1 MPRADDLIAR
11 CIHTIQM
18 LAVDAVEQAHSGHP
32 GLPLEAA
39 AISYVLWTRYLKY
52 NPANPAWPDRDRF
65 VLSAGHGSA
74 LLYALLHLTGYDLP
88 LDELRRF
95 RQWDSRTPGHPEYG
109 LTPGVETTT
118 GPLGQGLGNAVGLA
132 LAEAHLA
139 ARFNRP
145 GHAVINH
152 RTVVIA
158 SDGDMMEG
166 VGYEAASLAGHLR
179 LGKLVVIYLDNGIT
193 IDGPTSLTFSDDV
206 ATRYQSF
213 GWRVL
218 RMDGTD
224 VAGIDRTLGEAFAS
238 TERPT
243 LVIART
249 HIGWGSPKQDTSAA
263 HGEPL
268 GPEAVRITKERLGWP
283 LEPTFLVPDEVRAH
297 FRQAILRGAA
307 AEVAWQAQWD
317 AYAAAY
323 PQEAAELQAMLAGD
337 PSTGSGQ
344 RLPPGWDADLPA
356 FPPERPVATRVA
368 GGQVMNALAACVPA
382 LIGGSADLAASNRTA
397 LKGLGEVKP
406 GDYAGRNIHFGVRE
420 HAMGAVLNGL
430 ALHGLLPFGATFM
443 VFSDYMRPAIR
454 LAAMMGLHVIYIF
467 THDSI
472 GLGEDGPTHQPAEH
486 LAALRAIPNLTV
498 IRPADANETAV
509 AWRVAL
515 ERRGGPTVLALT
527 RQNVPVLDRTKLA
540 PAEGLRRGAY
550 VLADTPG
557 RPDVI
562 LIATG
567 SEVQVALGARDL
579 LAAEGIAARV
589 VNMPSWELFDE
600 QPPAYRDAVL
610 PPDVT
615 ARLAVEAGVAQG
627 WQRYV
632 GPAGDVVALDRFGA
646 SAPYQVLMR
655 EFGFTPE
662 HVAGRVK
669 SLLGR

>member
-1 MPRADDLIAR
+1 MPRADAR

-39 AISYVLWTRYLKY
+39 AIAYVLWTRYLKY

-74 LLYALLHLTGYDLP
+74 LLYAMLHLTGYDLP

-179 LGKLVVIYLDNGIT
+179 LGQLVVIYLDNGIT

-206 ATRYQSF
+206 AARYQSF

-268 GPEAVRITKERLGWP
+268 GPEAARATKEHLGWP

-297 FRQAILRGAA
+297 FRQALSRGRD
-307 AEVAWQAQWD
+307 AEADWQARWA

-323 PQEAAELQAMLAGD
+323 PQEAAELQSMLAGE
-337 PSTGSGQ
+337 
-344 RLPPGWDADLPA
+344 LPPGWDAALPA
-356 FPPERPVATRVA
+356 FPPDRPVATRVA
-368 GGQVMNALAACVPA
+368 GGQVMNALAARIPA
-382 LIGGSADLAASNRTA
+382 LIGGSADLAASNRTT
-397 LKGLGEVKP
+397 LKGLGDVRP
-406 GDYAGRNIHFGVRE
+406 GDYAGRNLHFGVRE
-420 HAMGAVLNGL
+420 HAMGAILNGL
-430 ALHGLLPFGATFM
+430 ALHGLIPFGATFL

-454 LAAMMGLHVIYIF
+454 LAAMMGLHVIYVF

-515 ERRGGPTVLALT
+515 GRRGGPTVLALT
-527 RQNVPVLDRTKLA
+527 RQNVPVFDRTKLA
-540 PAEGLRRGAY
+540 PAEGLARGAY
-550 VLADTPG
+550 ILADTPG
-557 RPDVI
+557 RPEVI

-600 QPPAYRDAVL
+600 QPRDYRDAVL
-610 PPDVT
+610 PPAVT

-662 HVAGRVK
+662 HVAGRARK
-669 SLLGR
+669 LMSG

>member
-1 MPRADDLIAR
+1 MVASDELTTR

-18 LAVDAVEQAHSGHP
+18 LAVDAVEQARSGHP
-32 GLPLEAA
+32 GMPMEAA
-39 AISYVLWTRYLKY
+39 AIATVLWTRYLKY

-74 LLYALLHLTGYDLP
+74 LLYAMLHLTGYDLP
-88 LDELRRF
+88 LDELKRF
-95 RQWDSRTPGHPEYG
+95 RQWESRTPGHPEYG
-109 LTPGVETTT
+109 HTPGVETTT

-139 ARFNRP
+139 ARYNRP
-145 GHAVINH
+145 GHAVMDH

-179 LGKLVVIYLDNGIT
+179 LGKLLVIYLDNRIT
-193 IDGPTSLTFSDDV
+193 IDGPTSITFSDDV
-206 ATRYQSF
+206 AARYQSF

-224 VAGIDRTLGEAFAS
+224 VADIDRALGEAFAS

-268 GPEAVRITKERLGWP
+268 GAEAARATKEHLGWP
-283 LEPTFLVPDEVRAH
+283 LEPTFLVPDDVRAH
-297 FRQAILRGAA
+297 FRQAIPRGQE
-307 AEVAWQAQWD
+307 AEAAWQARWA

-323 PQEAAELQAMLAGD
+323 PREAAELRSILAGE
-337 PSTGSGQ
+337 
-344 RLPPGWDADLPA
+344 LPPGWDADLPT
-356 FPPERPVATRVA
+356 FPPDKPVATRVA
-368 GGQVMNALAACVPA
+368 GGQVMNALAPRIPGF
-382 LIGGSADLAASNRTA
+382 LGGSADLAASNRTT
-397 LKGLGEVKP
+397 LQGLGDVRP

-430 ALHGLLPFGATFM
+430 ALHGLTPFGATFM

-454 LAAMMGLHVIYIF
+454 LAAMMGLPVIYIF

-472 GLGEDGPTHQPAEH
+472 GLGEDGPTHQPVEH

-515 ERRGGPTVLALT
+515 ARRSGPTVLALT
-527 RQNVPVLDRTKLA
+527 RQNIPVLDRTQLA

-550 VLADTPG
+550 VLADTPAE
-557 RPDVI
+557 PDVI

-567 SEVQVALGARDL
+567 SEVHVALGARDL
-579 LAAEGIAARV
+579 LAADGIAARV
-589 VNMPSWELFDE
+589 VNMPSWELFEE
-600 QPPAYRDAVL
+600 QPGDYRAAVL
-610 PPDVT
+610 PPHVT
-615 ARLAVEAGVAQG
+615 ARLAVEAGVSQG
-627 WQRYV
+627 WHRYV

-646 SAPYQVLMR
+646 SAPYQTLMR
-655 EFGFTPE
+655 EFGFTPA
-662 HVAGRVK
+662 HVAERARRLVRG
-669 SLLGR
+669 

>member
-1 MPRADDLIAR
+1 MPRADAR

-39 AISYVLWTRYLKY
+39 AIAYVLWTRYLKY

-74 LLYALLHLTGYDLP
+74 LLYAMLHLTGYDLP

-179 LGKLVVIYLDNGIT
+179 LGQLVVIYLDNGIT

-206 ATRYQSF
+206 AARYQSF

-268 GPEAVRITKERLGWP
+268 GPEAARATKEHLGWP

-297 FRQAILRGAA
+297 FRQALSRGRD
-307 AEVAWQAQWD
+307 AEADWQARWA

-323 PQEAAELQAMLAGD
+323 PQEAAELQSMLAGE
-337 PSTGSGQ
+337 
-344 RLPPGWDADLPA
+344 LPPGWDAALPA
-356 FPPERPVATRVA
+356 FPPDRPVATRVA
-368 GGQVMNALAACVPA
+368 GGQVMNALAARIPA
-382 LIGGSADLAASNRTA
+382 LIGGSADLAASNRTT
-397 LKGLGEVKP
+397 LKGLGDVRP
-406 GDYAGRNIHFGVRE
+406 GDYAGRNLHFGVRE

-430 ALHGLLPFGATFM
+430 ALHGLIPFGATFL

-454 LAAMMGLHVIYIF
+454 LAAMMGLHVIYVF

-515 ERRGGPTVLALT
+515 GRRGGPTVLALT
-527 RQNVPVLDRTKLA
+527 RQNVPVFDRTKLA
-540 PAEGLRRGAY
+540 PAEGLARGAY
-550 VLADTPG
+550 ILADTPG
-557 RPDVI
+557 RPEVI

-600 QPPAYRDAVL
+600 QPRDYRDAVL
-610 PPDVT
+610 PPAVT

-662 HVAGRVK
+662 HVAGRARK
-669 SLLGR
+669 LMSG

>member
-1 MPRADDLIAR
+1 MPRADAR

-39 AISYVLWTRYLKY
+39 AIAYVLWTRYLKY

-74 LLYALLHLTGYDLP
+74 LLYAMLHLTGYDLP

-179 LGKLVVIYLDNGIT
+179 LGQLVVIYLDNGIT

-268 GPEAVRITKERLGWP
+268 GPEAARATKEHLGWP

-297 FRQAILRGAA
+297 FRQALSRGRD
-307 AEVAWQAQWD
+307 AEADWQARWA

-323 PQEAAELQAMLAGD
+323 PQEAAELQSMLAGE
-337 PSTGSGQ
+337 
-344 RLPPGWDADLPA
+344 LPPGWDAALPA
-356 FPPERPVATRVA
+356 FPPDRPVATRVA
-368 GGQVMNALAACVPA
+368 GGQVMNALAARIPA
-382 LIGGSADLAASNRTA
+382 LIGGSADLAASNRTT
-397 LKGLGEVKP
+397 LKGLGDVRP
-406 GDYAGRNIHFGVRE
+406 GDYAGRNLHFGVRE
-420 HAMGAVLNGL
+420 HAMGAILNGL
-430 ALHGLLPFGATFM
+430 ALHGLIPFGATFL

-454 LAAMMGLHVIYIF
+454 LAAMMGLHVIYVF

-515 ERRGGPTVLALT
+515 GRRGGPTVLALT
-527 RQNVPVLDRTKLA
+527 RQNVPVFDRTKLA
-540 PAEGLRRGAY
+540 PAEGLARGAY
-550 VLADTPG
+550 ILADTPG
-557 RPDVI
+557 RPEVI

-600 QPPAYRDAVL
+600 QPRDYRDAVL
-610 PPDVT
+610 PPAVT

-662 HVAGRVK
+662 HVAGRARK
-669 SLLGR
+669 LMSG

>member
-1 MPRADDLIAR
+1 MPRADAR

-39 AISYVLWTRYLKY
+39 AIAYVLWTRYLKY

-74 LLYALLHLTGYDLP
+74 LLYAMLHLTGYDLP

-179 LGKLVVIYLDNGIT
+179 LGQLVVIYLDNGIT

-206 ATRYQSF
+206 AARYQSF

-268 GPEAVRITKERLGWP
+268 GPEAARATKEHLGWP

-297 FRQAILRGAA
+297 FRQALSRGRD
-307 AEVAWQAQWD
+307 AEADWQARWA

-323 PQEAAELQAMLAGD
+323 PQEAAELQSMLAGE
-337 PSTGSGQ
+337 
-344 RLPPGWDADLPA
+344 LPPGWDAALPA
-356 FPPERPVATRVA
+356 FPPDRPVATRVA
-368 GGQVMNALAACVPA
+368 GGQVMNALAARIPA
-382 LIGGSADLAASNRTA
+382 LIGGSADLAASNRTT
-397 LKGLGEVKP
+397 LKGLGDVRP
-406 GDYAGRNIHFGVRE
+406 GDYAGRNLHFGVRE

-430 ALHGLLPFGATFM
+430 ALHGGLIPFGATFL

-454 LAAMMGLHVIYIF
+454 LAAMMGLHVIYVF

-515 ERRGGPTVLALT
+515 GRRGGPTVLALT
-527 RQNVPVLDRTKLA
+527 RQNVPVFDRTKLA
-540 PAEGLRRGAY
+540 PAEGLARGAY
-550 VLADTPG
+550 ILADTPG
-557 RPDVI
+557 RPEVI

-600 QPPAYRDAVL
+600 QPRDYRDAVL
-610 PPDVT
+610 PPAVT

-662 HVAGRVK
+662 HVAGRARK
-669 SLLGR
+669 LMSG

>member
-1 MPRADDLIAR
+1 MPRADDLTTR

-18 LAVDAVEQAHSGHP
+18 LAVDAVEQARSGHP

-39 AISYVLWTRYLKY
+39 AIAYALWTRYLKY
-52 NPANPAWPDRDRF
+52 NPANPAWPDRDRL
-65 VLSAGHGSA
+65 VLSAGHGCA
-74 LLYALLHLTGYDLP
+74 LLYAMLHLTGYDLP

-179 LGKLVVIYLDNGIT
+179 LGQLVVIYLDNGIT

-224 VAGIDRTLGEAFAS
+224 VADIDRALGNVFSAADA
-238 TERPT
+238 PV
-243 LVIART
+243 LIIART

-268 GPEAVRITKERLGWP
+268 GPEAARATKEHLGWP

-297 FRQAILRGAA
+297 FRQAIPRGTA
-307 AEVAWQAQWD
+307 AEAAWQARWA

-323 PQEAAELQAMLAGD
+323 PQEAAELQSMLAGE
-337 PSTGSGQ
+337 
-344 RLPPGWDADLPA
+344 LPPGWDAALPA
-356 FPPERPVATRVA
+356 FPPDRPVATRVA
-368 GGQVMNALAACVPA
+368 GGQVMNALAARIPA
-382 LIGGSADLAASNRTA
+382 LIGGSADLAASNRTT
-397 LKGLGEVKP
+397 LKGLGDVRP

-430 ALHGLLPFGATFM
+430 ALHGGLIPFGATFL

-454 LAAMMGLHVIYIF
+454 LAAMMGLHVIYVF

-498 IRPADANETAV
+498 IRPADANETVV

-515 ERRGGPTVLALT
+515 ERRGGPTALALT
-527 RQNVPVLDRTKLA
+527 RQNVPVFDRTELA

-550 VLADTPG
+550 ILADTPG

-567 SEVQVALGARDL
+567 SELQVALGARDL

-600 QPPAYRDAVL
+600 QPRDYRDAVL

-615 ARLAVEAGVAQG
+615 ARLAVEAGVSQG

-662 HVAGRVK
+662 HVAGRARK
-669 SLLGR
+669 LMSG